1 VSAGPLDARASRFAQ
16 LRPLPAD
23 SVRFEHTSRLGAWQD
38 VTHAATVP
46 HVVEQVERCG
56 AVENLRQV
64 RDGGTE
70 PFQGLWFADSDVYKV
85 LEAVA
90 WDAGRTGETEPSAF
104 WTDTVELL
112 AAAQRDD
119 GYLNSWFQRV
129 HPEKQWQDLGRGHE
143 MYCAGHLIQA
153 GIAAS
158 RALGRT
164 ELLAVARRF
173 ADHIVRR
180 FGPNGDEGLCG
191 HPEIETALVELY
203 RETGERSYLDTAAAM
218 IDRRGRGLLGDDEFG
233 PQYFQDHVPVREAQE
248 VTGHAVRQLYLAAG
262 ATDVYLETGDPT
274 LLAAMERLWDSAYG
288 AKTYITGGQGSRH
301 RDEAFGDDYE
311 LPPDRAYAETC
322 AAIAAF
328 QWNWRLLLSTGS
340 ARYADAMEWTLHNA
354 IAAST
359 TADGTGFFYSNPLQ
373 LRSGH
378 DGSQEDAPSERLP
391 WYRVPCCPPNLARL
405 ISTVHDYAVT
415 TSEDGL
421 QLHLYG
427 AGSYRADLPAGS
439 VALHVDTDLPW
450 DGHVRVLV
458 EEAPATPVAL
468 ALRIPAWAEGASV
481 TVDGETR
488 PAGTADG
495 YLRLDRVW
503 QVGDVV
509 ELDLP
514 MPVRFV
520 RAHPGV
526 DAVRGAIAAVRG
538 PLVYTLEQAGQVD
551 GVDVERVRV
560 CVRRDVE
567 PQLVDEPSLP
577 DVPVAIRVDGELLHP
592 ASGLYRTGS
601 EDAGEPVALTLVP
614 FFRWGNRGPGAMR
627 VWLPELVR

>member
-1 VSAGPLDARASRFAQ
+1 MSAGPLDASASPFAR
-16 LRPLPAD
+16 LRPVPAD
-23 SVRFEHTSRLGAWQD
+23 SVRFDRAGRLGAWQD
-38 VTHAATVP
+38 VTHTATVP
-46 HVVEQVERCG
+46 HVVEEVERCG

-64 RDGGTE
+64 RNGGTE

-90 WDAGRTGETEPSAF
+90 WDAGRLGETEPSTF
-104 WTDTVELL
+104 WSDTVELL

-119 GYLNSWFQRV
+119 GYLNSWFQRI
-129 HPEKQWQDLGRGHE
+129 HPEKQWRDLGRGHE

-158 RALGRT
+158 RALGRS
-164 ELLAVARRF
+164 ELLDVARRF

-180 FGPNGDEGLCG
+180 FGPDGQEGLCG

-203 RETGERSYLDTAAAM
+203 RETGERAYLETASAM

-233 PQYFQDHVPVREAQE
+233 TQYFQDATPIREAEE

-274 LLAAMERLWDSAYG
+274 LLTAMERLWDSAYG

-328 QWNWRLLLSTGS
+328 HWNWRLLLATGS

-359 TADGTGFFYSNPLQ
+359 TAAGTAFFYSNPLQ
-373 LRSGH
+373 LRSAH

-415 TSEDGL
+415 TSDGSM

-427 AGSYRADLPAGS
+427 AGSYCADLPDGP
-439 VALHVDTDLPW
+439 VALRLDTELPW
-450 DGHVRVLV
+450 DGHVRVRV
-458 EEAPATPVAL
+458 EEAPGTSWVL
-468 ALRIPAWAEGASV
+468 SLRIPAWAEGATV
-481 TVDGETR
+481 TIDGAMRPVDAT
-488 PAGTADG
+488 DG
-495 YLRLDRVW
+495 YLRLERSW
-503 QVGDVV
+503 RVGDVV

-520 RAHPGV
+520 QAHPEV
-526 DAVRGAIAAVRG
+526 DAVRGAVAAVRG
-538 PLVYTLEQAGQVD
+538 PLVYTLEQAGQDD
-551 GVDVERVRV
+551 GIDIEHVRVRH
-560 CVRRDVE
+560 DAE
-567 PQLVDEPSLP
+567 PELVFESSLP
-577 DVPVAIRVDGELLHP
+577 DVPVALRVQGDLLHP
-592 ASGLYRTGS
+592 ASELYRTAS
-601 EDAGEPVALTLVP
+601 EDASEPVALTLVP
-614 FFRWGNRGPGAMR
+614 FFRWGNRSPGAMR
-627 VWLPELVR
+627 VWLPELVH